1 MSYVFCNA
9 CGHRNPPASAFC
21 SACGTVLDLPA
32 HRTIQLA
39 AVDPHMDAAGTADNA
54 LVDLG
59 DAAERGVLVERTGD
73 RAGRQH
79 ELGPELTR
87 IGRHPGSDIVF
98 DDITV
103 SRVHAEL
110 RRGPAGLVVSDL
122 GSLNGTYVNQQRVE
136 SAALRHGDELQIG
149 RFRMI
154 LFSRTDA
161 GTAPT
166 GSPR

>member
-1 MSYVFCNA
+1 MTYVFCNS

-39 AVDPHMDAAGTADNA
+39 ATDPHMDAAGPEDNA
-54 LVDLG
+54 VVDLG
-59 DAAERGVLVERTGD
+59 EAADRGVLVERSGD

-79 ELGPELTR
+79 ELGPEVTR

-122 GSLNGTYVNQQRVE
+122 GSLNGTYVNQRRVD
-136 SAALRHGDELQIG
+136 SASLRHGDELQIG

-154 LFSRTDA
+154 LFSRADA
-161 GTAPT
+161 GAAPA
-166 GSPR
+166 GGAR